1 MPRRT
6 RVIALPRMIALMG
19 SIGSVLTRVQIGVRI
34 TRNLGREE
42 ESSRG
47 LLRNGK
53 LDASVL
59 QPVLKGI
66 DEFRLNALPEGH
78 IDVRAQRLEARNVAI
93 ERAEVGLAQTVEFS
107 ARLIAAATGTE
118 VLSKPDLEL
127 RPGLDLDRWH
137 GAWRWILLCSLAVKE
152 PAQGVLLEMQS
163 GIQQLVCF
171 GAEAGV
177 QGEECIVLIEPVLQ
191 S

>member
-6 RVIALPRMIALMG
+6 RAIALPRMIALMG
-19 SIGSVLTRVQIGVRI
+19 RIGSVLARVQIGVRI

-42 ESSRG
+42 EGGRS
-47 LLRNGK
+47 LLRDGN

-59 QPVLKGI
+59 QSVLKGT

-78 IDVRAQRLEARNVAI
+78 IDVRAQRLEARNVAV
-93 ERAEVGLAQTVEFS
+93 ERAEVGLAQAVELS

-118 VLSKPDLEL
+118 VLSKRHLEL
-127 RPGLDLDRWH
+127 RPGLDLGRWH

-152 PAQGVLLEMQS
+152 PTQG
-163 GIQQLVCF
+163 
-171 GAEAGV
+171 
-177 QGEECIVLIEPVLQ
+177 
-191 S
+191 